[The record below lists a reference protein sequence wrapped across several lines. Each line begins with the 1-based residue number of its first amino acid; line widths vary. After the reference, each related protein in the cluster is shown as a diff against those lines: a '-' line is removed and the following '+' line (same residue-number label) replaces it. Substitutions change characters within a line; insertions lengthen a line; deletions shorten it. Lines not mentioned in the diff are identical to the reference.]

1 MLTFLKIYLK
11 LVEEFQEF
19 QRKPKSLM
27 DLQTRIQRQIRN
39 QIKIK
44 NIPKGNRFAQQY
56 SQPKKKNDLN
66 SKPKNQNR
74 FTKEEKVELDR
85 TQQYNMAK
93 KALKEKEK
101 NQAQSKQQ
109 TNKTP
114 SPKPRQQKPTKKA
127 ETKVENIRSRF
138 QLLLLFIIFH
148 YHGCPFE

>member
-11 LVEEFQEF
+11 LVERNSRISKKTQ
-19 QRKPKSLM
+19 KPNGPTNKNTETNSKP
-27 DLQTRIQRQIRN
+27 N
-39 QIKIK
+39 QNQ

-93 KALKEKEK
+93 KALKEEGEE
-101 NQAQSKQQ
+101 
-109 TNKTP
+109 P
-114 SPKPRQQKPTKKA
+114 STK
-127 ETKVENIRSRF
+127 
-138 QLLLLFIIFH
+138 
-148 YHGCPFE
+148 